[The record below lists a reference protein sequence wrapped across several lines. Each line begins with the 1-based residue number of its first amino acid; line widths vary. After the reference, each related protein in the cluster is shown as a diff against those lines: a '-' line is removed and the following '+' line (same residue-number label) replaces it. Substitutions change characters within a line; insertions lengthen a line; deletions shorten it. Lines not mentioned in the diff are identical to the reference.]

1 MSFKQVILV
10 RADLKMPKGK
20 LAVQVAHASVEAA
33 LGSSQEKVN
42 AWKRNGMKKI
52 TLKVIDKE
60 DLMYYVKKARSHKLK
75 TGLITDAGKTFFK
88 RPTITCLGIGPDD
101 EEKIDSLTGNL
112 KML

>member
-52 TLKVIDKE
+52 
-60 DLMYYVKKARSHKLK
+60 MARSMGCFYYSRRLHFAVV
-75 TGLITDAGKTFFK
+75 IVY
-88 RPTITCLGIGPDD
+88 
-101 EEKIDSLTGNL
+101 
-112 KML
+112 